1 MLGTITTEQHPDR
14 PATDPTAGKGSAY
27 PVDVATLIERVRA
40 LAAERGGLPTQNRI
54 MTEFRV
60 GRPKAAAALA
70 ALTAPD
76 TETTALDSRAGQVD
90 GPGAAAVRHLHSVA
104 ADDDEDP
111 ALPQATQDADAPDA
125 PAGPVDVAAES
136 TTARA
141 GVDVA
146 PAPVEPP
153 AETPG
158 PVAGWRG
165 RVRAWPLVLIAAG
178 AFVAIW
184 GGWVG
189 LGELAGFGPI
199 RLLPGIADHWVI
211 NSAITLP
218 LGVEAYAA
226 YALRVW
232 LAGQTRSRRA
242 RLFAARSAVGALV
255 LGALGQVAYHVMTA
269 AGITVA
275 PWWITTF
282 VSVLPVV
289 VLGCG
294 AALTHLLHDG
304 QDDAEVQR

>member
-1 MLGTITTEQHPDR
+1 MLGTTSTEQPPGQQR
-14 PATDPTAGKGSAY
+14 AAGRGSAY
-27 PVDVATLIERVRA
+27 PVDVATLTERVWARA
-40 LAAERGGLPTQNRI
+40 VELGELPTQNRI

-60 GRPKAAAALA
+60 GRPKAAAVLA
-70 ALTAPD
+70 ALTPSSLTADPD
-76 TETTALDSRAGQVD
+76 ATTA
-90 GPGAAAVRHLHSVA
+90 GPVRHLHSVTA
-104 ADDDEDP
+104 DSDDDP
-111 ALPQATQDADAPDA
+111 GSPQATPDADAPDA
-125 PAGPVDVAAES
+125 VAVTPDAPPAS
-136 TTARA
+136 TTAA
-141 GVDVA
+141 SGVDVA
-146 PAPVEPP
+146 PGPVEPP
-153 AETPG
+153 GQTPR
-158 PVAGWRG
+158 PAAGWPG

-232 LAGQTRSRRA
+232 LAGGTRSRRA
-242 RLFAARSAVGALV
+242 RPFAARSAVGALV

-269 AGITVA
+269 AGVTTA

-294 AALTHLLHDG
+294 AALTHLLHDTDHDSDSTDG
-304 QDDAEVQR
+304 QDDAEAQR

>member
-1 MLGTITTEQHPDR
+1 MLGTTSTEQHPPHPR
-14 PATDPTAGKGSAY
+14 TDEQGSAY
-27 PVDVATLIERVRA
+27 PVDIATLTERVRA
-40 LAAERGGLPTQNRI
+40 FANELGTLPTQNRI

-60 GRPKAAAALA
+60 GRPKAAAVLA
-70 ALTAPD
+70 TLVATDAGPS
-76 TETTALDSRAGQVD
+76 ALDRVAGQAD
-90 GPGAAAVRHLHSVA
+90 GPSAAAVRHLHSVT
-104 ADDDEDP
+104 DDLTDDQQHPES
-111 ALPQATQDADAPDA
+111 PQATPDADAPDA
-125 PAGPVDVAAES
+125 SAATSDAPPVATLDVEA
-136 TTARA
+136 
-141 GVDVA
+141 A

-153 AETPG
+153 AETP
-158 PVAGWRG
+158 ARRSRG

-232 LAGQTRSRRA
+232 LAAGTRSRRA

-269 AGITVA
+269 AEVTTA

-294 AALTHLLHDG
+294 AALTHLLHDHDHDG
-304 QDDAEVQR
+304 SDDREARR